1 MKVEGWRMK
10 LRGWRMKNEG
20 WRMKDEGWRMKG
32 VYRWKDKQ
40 TLVIVE
46 LLLRLKM
53 LVSYLSAK
61 DFPQWAQPYGL
72 SPVWDLMWPCNSQG
86 REKALPQTSHLWDKL
101 WVRICMDKAGML
113 TYIWKYLSEQK
124 IIVVKKNISYLITN
138 RALFGIRWVQRSMCL
153 SMSGK
158 VATRGIIFTT
168 FSTGVFWLGFF

>member
-1 MKVEGWRMK
+1 
-10 LRGWRMKNEG
+10 
-20 WRMKDEGWRMKG
+20 MKDQGSRRVLITNG
-32 VYRWKDKQ
+32 QADK
-40 TLVIVE
+40 TFVIVE
-46 LLLRLKM
+46 LLLQLKM

-158 VATRGIIFTT
+158 VATRGIVLTT
-168 FSTGVFWLGFF
+168 FSTCVFWLGFF